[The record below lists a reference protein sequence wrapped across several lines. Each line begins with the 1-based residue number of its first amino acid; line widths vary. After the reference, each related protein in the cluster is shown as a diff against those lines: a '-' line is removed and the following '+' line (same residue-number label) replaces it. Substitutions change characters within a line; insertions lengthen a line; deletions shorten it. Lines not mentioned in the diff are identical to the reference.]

1 MEKAKRFELMMK
13 GVLIVLICANGLAI
27 VFTISGFITE
37 RVGNLVML
45 PAGMAMSFTIFMY
58 GFSNEA
64 IKALKQEIESLKS
77 GSSES

>member
-13 GVLIVLICANGLAI
+13 GVMIVVICAFGLGT
-27 VFTISGFITE
+27 VFVISEVITAE
-37 RVGNLVML
+37 A
-45 PAGMAMSFTIFMY
+45 AGKMTTPLTLTVLMY
-58 GFSNEA
+58 LFSNEA